1 MSDITFDEVVAAYY
15 DCRRNKRNTAQ
26 QIRFEFH
33 LEKNLWNL
41 YEDLK
46 NETYRPGSH
55 IYFII
60 TKPKPREVWAA
71 NFRDRIVHHI
81 LYNRIFDV
89 EKTYI
94 KTSYACLKNRGTLKC
109 AKDFQKCLRKLWK
122 DRNNYRYLQ
131 VDIANFY
138 VSIDKEI
145 LKEQIKSITDNL
157 KTIELLSMFADQNP
171 TKKYFYKG
179 DPRLKELIPERKTLF
194 RKETGL
200 PIGNLTSQM
209 FANLYL
215 NHFDHWVLENIT
227 PYYYRYLDDMV
238 LILPKTQ
245 SINKVIDNL
254 NNFLGTLNL
263 KLNSSKT
270 KHNVIDC
277 GVNLAGYIIKPFSIC
292 IRNSTKYRAKRAT
305 ERQSINSYYGMFCH
319 INCYSLRK
327 SIAKRNNLKMFYYQ
341 KIL

>member
-1 MSDITFDEVVAAYY
+1 MSDITFDEVVTAYY
-15 DCRRNKRNTAQ
+15 DCRKNKRNTSQ
-26 QIRFEFH
+26 QIKFEFH
-33 LEKNLWNL
+33 LEENLWNL

-46 NETYRPGSH
+46 NETYKPGSH

-81 LYNRIFDV
+81 LYNRISDV

-94 KTSYACLKNRGTLKC
+94 KNSYACLKNRGTLKC

-122 DRNNYRYLQ
+122 EKDNYRFIQ

-145 LKEQIKSITDNL
+145 LKSKVREITDNT
-157 KTIELLSMFADQNP
+157 KTIELLSMFVDQNP

-179 DPRLKELIPERKTLF
+179 DPKLKKLIPERKTLF
-194 RKETGL
+194 GKETGL

-215 NHFDHWVLENIT
+215 NDFDHWITNTIT

-238 LILPKTQ
+238 LVIPKTKSVNQ
-245 SINKVIDNL
+245 TINQINEVL
-254 NNFLGTLNL
+254 STLNL
-263 KLNSSKT
+263 KLNSCKT
-270 KHNVIDC
+270 KHNMIDC
-277 GVNLAGYIIKPFSIC
+277 GVNLAGYIIRPFSIY

-305 ERQSINSYYGMFCH
+305 EKQSINSYYGLMIH
-319 INCYSLRK
+319 GNCYNLRK
-327 SIAKRNNLKMFYYQ
+327 SIAKRNNLTMYFYQ
-341 KIL
+341 KLI

>member
-1 MSDITFDEVVAAYY
+1 MNDITFDEVITAYY
-15 DCRRNKRNTAQ
+15 DCRKNKRNTAQ
-26 QIRFEFH
+26 QIKFEFR
-33 LEKNLWNL
+33 LEENLWNL
-41 YEDLK
+41 YQDLK

-81 LYNRIFDV
+81 LYNRISDI

-94 KTSYACLKNRGTLKC
+94 KTSYACLRNKGTLRC
-109 AKDFQKCLRKLWK
+109 AKDFQKCLRALWK
-122 DRNNYRYLQ
+122 MKNEYRYLQ

-145 LKEQIKSITDNL
+145 LKNKIREVTNNS
-157 KTIELLSMFADQNP
+157 KTQELLCVFVDQNP
-171 TKKYFYKG
+171 TEKFFYKG
-179 DPRLKELIPERKTLF
+179 DYRLKSLIPKRKTLF
-194 RKETGL
+194 GKKTGL

-215 NHFDHWVLENIT
+215 NELDHWVLKNLT

-238 LILPKTQ
+238 LIIPKTK
-245 SINKVIDNL
+245 SIHQIINQL
-254 NNFLGTLNL
+254 NAFLSTLNL
-263 KLNSSKT
+263 HLNPCKT
-270 KHNVIDC
+270 RHNVLDF
-277 GVNLAGYIIKPFSIC
+277 GVNLSGYIVRPFSVY

-305 ERQSINSYYGMFCH
+305 NSQSINSYYGLMRH
-319 INCYSLRK
+319 VNCYNLRRA
-327 SIAKRNNLKMFYYQ
+327 IAKRNNLQMHLYQ
-341 KIL
+341 KVI